1 VRKVS
6 RRRGGLQ
13 ERRQEAIPKAAN
25 NIGLVK
31 QATGGLGVPKR
42 DYNIGLVTQGEQ
54 VRWYS
59 GYLLP

>member
-1 VRKVS
+1 MYRSNMYKPLRLRRAEGEYS

-31 QATGGLGVPKR
+31 QARGKR
-42 DYNIGLVTQGEQ
+42 Q
-54 VRWYS
+54 VA
-59 GYLLP
+59 